1 MTKSKIRDWIP
12 GPRFRHFPKIF
23 PRIFPKIFPNSSCKN
38 IIKSYLFGAVHTG
51 VLIKN
56 GLGKILGK
64 IFGKCLNWG
73 PDYSPCVLSLH
84 CHSLHFLPC
93 ILNFYRS
100 LSRSPSSTPGARKG
114 NEIAFPILKVMSA
127 DEMMERLPP
136 PPTPPPP
143 P

>member
-73 PDYSPCVLSLH
+73 PG
-84 CHSLHFLPC
+84 CHGSELKQADNAL
-93 ILNFYRS
+93 FYVRPWRS
-100 LSRSPSSTPGARKG
+100 
-114 NEIAFPILKVMSA
+114 IALIA
-127 DEMMERLPP
+127 
-136 PPTPPPP
+136 
-143 P
+143 